1 MGAFIII
8 VTVFTSTLAG
18 LTILTFSGMATAL
31 DPDDVLRST
40 DGKANFQRLA
50 RLLISGGTTLLRQIF
65 DLIHPPSNFPAVL
78 NNPVT
83 QKQLKA
89 AKLTK
94 PQWDCLYPYP
104 GGYGK
109 SVDFDVTLLFR
120 LLRTI
125 CNLSPPPTGWDVLP
139 ASSDVSLTADLARI
153 KYYRNSIFGHVN
165 QCMEIP
171 DGKFLILWQEIG
183 DALVRIAGQI
193 GHSAKTAWQTSVAN
207 FLRDPLSPDDD
218 RNAKELERWYM
229 NDMDIKKSMEALKTT
244 THEGFD
250 HLETGISNLQALQE
264 EFAETTQTI
273 NGGVRRLES
282 IFREETQDIKDHLGE
297 MYRLIDAGFHSAG
310 GKLKRG
316 YFCFPGFFVKA
327 ILTHVFSDKRAI
339 QIFSDI
345 MKKPG

>member
-1 MGAFIII
+1 MGAFIIT
-8 VTVFTSTLAG
+8 VTAFTSTLAW
-18 LTILTFSGMATAL
+18 LTILTFSGMAAAL
-31 DPDDVLRST
+31 DPDDVLCST

-50 RLLISGGTTLLRQIF
+50 RLLISGGTALFREIF
-65 DLIHPPSNFPAVL
+65 ENIHPPSNLPLVLSNPAI
-78 NNPVT
+78 

-153 KYYRNSIFGHVN
+153 KHYRNSIFGHVN
-165 QCMEIP
+165 QYMEIP
-171 DGKFLILWQEIG
+171 DGKFLILWREIG

-193 GHSAKTAWQTSVAN
+193 GHSAKTAWQTSVDN
-207 FLRDPLSPDDD
+207 FLKDPLTPDDD

-250 HLETGISNLQALQE
+250 RLETRISNLQV

-273 NGGVRRLES
+273 DVGARRLES
-282 IFREETQDIKDHLGE
+282 AFQVETQDIKDQPGE

-310 GKLKRG
+310 GELNRG
-316 YFCFPGFFVKA
+316 YYGFPGFFVKA
-327 ILTHVFSDKRAI
+327 LLAHVFSDKQFRYS
-339 QIFSDI
+339 QIL
-345 MKKPG
+345 